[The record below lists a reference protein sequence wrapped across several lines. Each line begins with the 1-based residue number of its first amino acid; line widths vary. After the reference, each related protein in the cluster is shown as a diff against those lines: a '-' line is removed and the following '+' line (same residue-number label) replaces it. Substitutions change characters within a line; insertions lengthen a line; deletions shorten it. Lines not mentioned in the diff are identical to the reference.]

1 MTLLEAER
9 MKLIMTLLIRDEI
22 DIISSNI
29 EFHLN
34 NGVDF
39 VIATDNRS
47 VDGTTDILRD
57 YERRGVL
64 HYIYEAQDNYAQ
76 HRWVTRMA
84 RLAATQFGADWVI
97 NSDADEFWW
106 PEHHDL
112 KQILH
117 SMPPHRDAVGAERL
131 NFPPWPIVGGQFF
144 ADVMTVRERQS
155 LSLLGQPLLG
165 KTCHRAFTDIEVEQG
180 NHIVRRHGRP
190 LAAAP
195 GSITILHFP
204 MRSYHQFANKIV
216 NGGSAYKR
224 NANLP
229 SEVGKTWRY
238 LYELWERGELEAYYQ
253 AQTVNDAAVEEGL
266 RQGRLVTDVRLQNF
280 FSRHPDRQRPR

>member
-1 MTLLEAER
+1 

-22 DIISSNI
+22 DVISSNI

-47 VDGTTDILRD
+47 VDGTADILRD

-112 KQILH
+112 KQILRA
-117 SMPPHRDAVGAERL
+117 MPPHRDAADAERL
-131 NFPPWPIVGGQFF
+131 NFPPRTMLGGQFF
-144 ADVMTVRERQS
+144 ADAMTVRERRS
-155 LSLLGQPLLG
+155 LSLLGQPLPG
-165 KTCHRAFTDIEVEQG
+165 KTCHRAFADIEVEQG
-180 NHIVRRHGRP
+180 NHAVRRQGRP
-190 LAAAP
+190 LAAEP
-195 GSITILHFP
+195 CSITILHFP

-229 SEVGKTWRY
+229 SGIGKTWRY
-238 LYELWERGELEAYYQ
+238 LHELWERGELEAYYQ
-253 AQTVNDAAVEEGL
+253 AQMVNDAAVEEGL
-266 RQGRLVTDVRLQNF
+266 REGRLVTDDRLQNF
-280 FSRHPDRQRPR
+280 FSRHHDRQHS